1 MPRLK
6 LLPWAAVVTIGL
18 GSTAAQAAFDI
29 RLNLDSVAPGYRSY
43 FEAAESFWEGVI
55 TGYQPGIALSG
66 LNIRAATFNGSPGGT
81 LGFAGWTDGIRSQG
95 YALATDGTMSF
106 DLADVP
112 GLVQNGQFA
121 AVIQH
126 EMAHVLG
133 FGTLWTSNYNGVYQD
148 GTGRYT
154 GPAALAEYR
163 REFSQPGAQWV
174 PVELGGGAGT
184 ANGHWNEV
192 DGGSGP
198 TGFTDGS
205 GRNMRNE
212 LMTGWLN
219 GPTFVSRTTVAS
231 FQDIGYT
238 VNLRALAGVVPAPAA
253 LAMAG
258 VVPEPAT
265 LALWLMGLP
274 LLVGVAAQRRQRA

>member
-184 ANGHWNEV
+184 TRDCFELLSQAERFGARVALFGRKINLAEDPLAMVALMRHV
-192 DGGSGP
+192 A
-198 TGFTDGS
+198 DGS
-205 GRNMRNE
+205 VTPAEAVKAYHNALGKGGI
-212 LMTGWLN
+212 T
-219 GPTFVSRTTVAS
+219 PTRS
-231 FQDIGYT
+231 
-238 VNLRALAGVVPAPAA
+238 LADDSLVTEAVLKQAA
-253 LAMAG
+253 
-258 VVPEPAT
+258 
-265 LALWLMGLP
+265 
-274 LLVGVAAQRRQRA
+274 

>member
-6 LLPWAAVVTIGL
+6 LLPWAAAVTIGL
-18 GSTAAQAAFDI
+18 GSTAAQATFDI
-29 RLNLDSVAPGYRSY
+29 QLDLNSVAPTYRPY

-66 LNIRAATFNGSPGGT
+66 LSIRAETFAGSLGGT
-81 LGFAGWTDGIRSQG
+81 LGFAGWTEAVRRQG
-95 YALATDGTMSF
+95 YALATVGTMSF

-112 GLVQNGQFA
+112 GLVQSGRFA
-121 AVIQH
+121 EVIQH

-133 FGTLWTSNYNGVYQD
+133 FGTLWTYNGVYQD

-154 GPAALAEYR
+154 GPAALAAYR
-163 REFSQPGAQWV
+163 SEFSQPGAPWV

-198 TGFTDGS
+198 TGFIDGS
-205 GRNMRNE
+205 GRDMRNE

-219 GPTFVSRTTVAS
+219 GPTFVSRTTMAS

-238 VNLRALAGVVPAPAA
+238 VNLSAVPEPAA
-253 LAMAG
+253 LA
-258 VVPEPAT
+258 
-265 LALWLMGLP
+265 LWLLGMP
-274 LLVGVAAQRRQRA
+274 LLAGVAARRRRQA